1 VKLAPSHWES
11 KPQRI
16 ASVMRVEDLRVV
28 RLLGGRVVNS
38 EVQNVVV
45 REVWKDGP
53 CRHVVLLVSTRRRL
67 PIQCP
72 DCQPPRGVA

>member
-1 VKLAPSHWES
+1 
-11 KPQRI
+11 
-16 ASVMRVEDLRVV
+16 
-28 RLLGGRVVNS
+28 
-38 EVQNVVV
+38 VVV